1 VIKSK
6 AFEPKLTRGII
17 RSCDLTVVLLD
28 QRPEMHILRAR
39 LSSCAI
45 PCVEPDTDSRRND
58 QNVLL
63 DKVITGLPVVWEKQH
78 RQSVVVGDVCASMVI
93 HLCLSLQCEGLE
105 TFVCPSS
112 LNSNDECSLSLLR
125 MSTLGVVPISPSQ
138 LLAEIGDIHL

>member
-6 AFEPKLTRGII
+6 AFEPKRTRGVI
-17 RSCDLTVVLLD
+17 RSRDLTVVLLD

-45 PCVEPDTDSRRND
+45 PCVEPDTDSRRNG
-58 QNVLL
+58 QNALL
-63 DKVITGLPVVWEKQH
+63 DQVISGLPVVWEKQH
-78 RQSVVVGDVCASMVI
+78 RQSVVVGDVGTSMVI
-93 HLCLSLQCEGLE
+93 HLCLHLQFEGLE

-112 LNSNDECSLSLLR
+112 LNSNDDCSLSLLR
-125 MSTLGVVPISPSQ
+125 LSTLGVAPISPSQ